1 MGQVDAIPTADP
13 VQAANDSSMA
23 ATRQKLGRARQTGK
37 WRPRRVLFLAAMY
50 LLLLTLSAF
59 ILLPASWMLTAALKP
74 DLQPVFTIPTQWYP
88 SHFWDWA
95 NFVRVL
101 LGNLSFLRYTLNTVI
116 IVFFNI
122 MGILISCSL
131 VAFAFARLRF
141 RGSKPLFYVVIITML
156 IPWQALMVPQFIMFF
171 KLGWYGTYLPLIVP
185 SFGGNAFFIFLIRQY
200 MRTIPRELDDAAR
213 VDGLNS
219 WQIFWRIILPLSIP
233 VLTVCAVFTFI
244 SSWNDLLGPII
255 YLDKQQTFTLS
266 VALVNLVTRAG
277 TPWNK
282 LMAANL
288 LSMIPCILVFFFA
301 QKKLIGG
308 IASVGL
314 KG

>member
-1 MGQVDAIPTADP
+1 MYII
-13 VQAANDSSMA
+13 
-23 ATRQKLGRARQTGK
+23 L
-37 WRPRRVLFLAAMY
+37 LA
-50 LLLLTLSAF
+50 LSAF
-59 ILLPASWMLTAALKP
+59 ILLPASWMLTASLKP
-74 DLQPVFTIPTQWYP
+74 DLQPVFTIPTEWVP

-95 NFVRVL
+95 NFGRVL
-101 LGNLSFLRYTLNTVI
+101 LGHLSFLRYTLNTVI

-141 RGSKPLFYVVIITML
+141 RGSKVLFYLVIVTML

-219 WQIFWRIILPLSIP
+219 WQIFWRIILPLSVP

-255 YLDKQQTFTLS
+255 YLDNQQTFTLS
-266 VALVNLVTRAG
+266 VALANLVTRAG
-277 TPWNK
+277 TPWNL
-282 LMAANL
+282 LMSANL